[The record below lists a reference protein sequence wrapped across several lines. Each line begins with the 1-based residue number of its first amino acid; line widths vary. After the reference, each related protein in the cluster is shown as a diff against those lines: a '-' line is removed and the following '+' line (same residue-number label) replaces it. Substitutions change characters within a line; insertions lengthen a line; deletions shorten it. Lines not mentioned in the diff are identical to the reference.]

1 MGVTAGLVDLK
12 GDRRTAAYKAWR
24 PWLEA
29 AARLVKRFDDELD
42 DDPFAYNETA
52 SVSLLASA
60 AAQVGY
66 LGLAEFGVTK
76 GHRHNRRL
84 TVDGRCDFWMAG
96 ETTTWGFE
104 FKQRSPTDRLTPSIP
119 LRGMEEAMEAARCL
133 RHDEADERVGGLI
146 VPLYW
151 IEDEADLVDACAALT
166 AFAKHCEF
174 AWRIPAPGDSSGDTF
189 LFFSVV
195 AGRTRWKPQ

>member
-1 MGVTAGLVDLK
+1 MGLVDLK
-12 GDRRTAAYKAWR
+12 GDQRTAAFKGWR

-29 AARLVKRFDDELD
+29 AAALVKRYNDELD

-76 GHRHNRRL
+76 GHRTDRRL
-84 TVDGRCDFWMAG
+84 AVDGRCDFWMAG
-96 ETTTWGFE
+96 RTTNWGFE
-104 FKQRSPTDRLTPSIP
+104 FKQYSPTDRARPSK
-119 LRGMEEAMEAARCL
+119 LLDGMKKAMAAAGCL

-151 IEDEADLVDACAALT
+151 IDDEGDLKDACAVLT

-174 AWRIPAPGDSSGDTF
+174 AWRIPAPGDASGDTF
-189 LFFSVV
+189 LFFSIVD
-195 AGRTRWKPQ
+195 GRKDWRPL